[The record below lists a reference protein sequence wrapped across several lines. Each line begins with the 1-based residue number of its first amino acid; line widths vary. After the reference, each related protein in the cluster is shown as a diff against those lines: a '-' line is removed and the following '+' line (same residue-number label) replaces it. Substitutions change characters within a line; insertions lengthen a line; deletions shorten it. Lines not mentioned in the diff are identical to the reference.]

1 VERQKKEQAKYIQ
14 EQLTLE
20 ALRKKELEEKA
31 KLHEV
36 KPPKPKHLIKKN
48 KAAVAK

>member
-1 VERQKKEQAKYIQ
+1 MDRQKKEQAKYIQ

-36 KPPKPKHLIKKN
+36 KPPKPKHIVNNYKKEL
-48 KAAVAK
+48 